1 MPKYKTFHYFSGP
14 AKILLDFLVLENARV
29 RADWQPTPP
38 KSTLPSEKCYLC
50 LLETEQNVILV
61 KI

>member
-1 MPKYKTFHYFSGP
+1 MPKYKTFQYFSGP

-29 RADWQPTPP
+29 RGDWQAFPP
-38 KSTLPSEKCYLC
+38 QVRPSEQYYLC